1 MDDNYAGGGLYII
14 WLSDKDYYGGRTNNF
29 KRRICEHKRSLKK
42 KIHGNPR
49 MQNVYNLY
57 GRFEVIILARVETI
71 EKQILAEQLWLDQN
85 FGIENCL
92 NIDKSA
98 NGTTRAGI
106 AKISKGLMLT
116 DEQKGVKSEQA
127 IARNLKCSD
136 ETKEKMRMAMTGK
149 KHTDKAKLK
158 MSAIQKNIASE
169 RIYSEETKCRM
180 SESQKKRWNEETRKI
195 AAEKSAIIYEANRE
209 AGEVKFTSAGRANK
223 MKGESLPAEWV
234 EKLSKASKARWT
246 TEARAKASAKT
257 IAINEE
263 KRRLGIEIYSEEQ
276 KKNLSEKIKETL
288 RLKKYKVL
296 QSCELI
302 DLEGKKTEL
311 LNLEAYYM

>member
-29 KRRICEHKRSLKK
+29 KRRICEHKRSLKRK
-42 KIHGNPR
+42 THGNQR

-57 GRFEVIILARVETI
+57 GRFEVVILTRAETI

-85 FGIENCL
+85 FGTKNCL
-92 NIDKSA
+92 NIDKNA
-98 NGTTRAGI
+98 NGTTMAGI
-106 AKISKGLMLT
+106 AKISKSLMLT
-116 DEQKGVKSEQA
+116 DEQKRIKSERA

-136 ETKEKMRMAMTGK
+136 ETREKMRKAMTGK
-149 KHTDKAKLK
+149 KHTDEAKQK
-158 MSAIQKNIASE
+158 MSAIQRKIAGE
-169 RIYSEETKCRM
+169 RIYSEETKRRM

-195 AAEKSAIIYEANRE
+195 AAEKSAAIYEANRA
-209 AGEVKFTSAGRANK
+209 AGEVKFTSAGHTNK
-223 MKGESLPAEWV
+223 MKGQGLPTEWV

-246 TEARAKASAKT
+246 PEARAEASAKT
-257 IAINEE
+257 MAINEE
-263 KRRLGIEIYSEEQ
+263 KRRLGIEIYSEER

-288 RLKKYKVL
+288 RLKKIEKDKAL

-302 DLEGKKTEL
+302 DLEGKRK
-311 LNLEAYYM
+311 NCSV